1 MNKKLKVPCLFLD
14 RDGVINIDYGY
25 VHTKEETVYK
35 ENLSILLEIAKKKQ
49 IMILIITNQSGI
61 ARGFFSEEV
70 FVKYMNWLKEDLLK
84 KFGNTFDDYF
94 FCPHH
99 EEAKVTKYKQ
109 KCKCRKPKPG
119 LFQIAEKKYNI
130 DLKKSIMIGDNFSDM
145 EAAKKAEVKFRF
157 LLTNKELNCSYIT
170 KRINTFNDP
179 TLLKILSNI
188 NK

>member
-25 VHTKEETVYK
+25 VHTKERTVYK
-35 ENLSILLEIAKKKQ
+35 ENLSLLLEIARKNQ

-94 FCPHH
+94 FAP
-99 EEAKVTKYKQ
+99 
-109 KCKCRKPKPG
+109 
-119 LFQIAEKKYNI
+119 IMKK
-130 DLKKSIMIGDNFSDM
+130 L
-145 EAAKKAEVKFRF
+145 R
-157 LLTNKELNCSYIT
+157 
-170 KRINTFNDP
+170 
-179 TLLKILSNI
+179 
-188 NK
+188 